1 MLFFFRTLIQWRKF
15 ILLSGLACAVLL
27 GAISFILPSW
37 YKASTTIFPPE
48 QTSMMP
54 YAAIMQQLSAPL
66 LGAVGGAAGGVAPGT
81 IYIEMMKSRTVCEQI
96 IKEFDLMKR
105 YKARNIEEAIDG
117 LHSHLGFTLQ
127 DNGLLFMTVEDRDPQ
142 RAADMANRMVGLLDQ
157 TTRKLKETS
166 AARTAEFV
174 HRQLQER
181 EVMLAQAE
189 DSLKHFQQAH
199 NTVNMEEQLKSAM
212 DIVTTLSS
220 RAIALE
226 TEMEIMKHYTS
237 ANSEEYQR
245 KETEYNEVVA
255 QLRKLKADTKGTNNH
270 DTVRSFI
277 PTLQD
282 VPEQAL
288 QYLRLRREVEI
299 QNTVFT
305 MLNSEYEKARIEE
318 ARDTPVVQVLD
329 AAEKPN
335 LRYRPQRKVFA
346 IVGGLLGLGWST
358 VVAMF
363 RTAWSHNLSQ
373 TAVVREL
380 ATPVARDF
388 SRLRRR
394 RNQP

>member
-15 ILLSGLACAVLL
+15 ILLSGLASAVLL

-37 YKASTTIFPPE
+37 YKANTIIFPPE
-48 QTSMMP
+48 QTSTMP
-54 YAAIMQQLSAPL
+54 YAALMQQLSAPL
-66 LGAVGGAAGGVAPGT
+66 LGTIAGGAGGVAPGT

-96 IKEFDLMKR
+96 IEEFGLMKR
-105 YKARNIEEAIDG
+105 YKARNIEEAMDT

-142 RAADMANRMVGLLDQ
+142 RAADMANRMVALLDQ

-226 TEMEIMKHYTS
+226 TEMQIMTHYTS
-237 ANSEEYQR
+237 PNSEEYQR
-245 KETEYNEVVA
+245 KQTEYNEVLV
-255 QLRKLKADTKGTNNH
+255 QLRKLKADTKGSNNH

>member
-15 ILLSGLACAVLL
+15 ILLSGLASAVLL

-37 YKASTTIFPPE
+37 YKTNTIIFPPE
-48 QTSMMP
+48 QTSTMP
-54 YAAIMQQLSAPL
+54 YAALMQQLSAPL
-66 LGAVGGAAGGVAPGT
+66 LGTIAGSAGGVAPGT

-96 IKEFDLMKR
+96 IEEFGLMKR
-105 YKARNIEEAIDG
+105 YNARNIEEAMDT

-142 RAADMANRMVGLLDQ
+142 RAADMANRMVALLDQ

-174 HRQLQER
+174 HRQLLER

-226 TEMEIMKHYTS
+226 TEMQIMMHYTS

-245 KETEYNEVVA
+245 KQTEYNEVLV
-255 QLRKLKADTKGTNNH
+255 QLRKLKADTKGSNNH

-329 AAEKPN
+329 PAEKPN

-358 VVAMF
+358 VVALF
-363 RTAWSHNLSQ
+363 RTAWSYNLSQ

>member
-15 ILLSGLACAVLL
+15 ILLSGLASAVLL

-37 YKASTTIFPPE
+37 YKTNTIIFPPE
-48 QTSMMP
+48 QTSTMP
-54 YAAIMQQLSAPL
+54 YAALMQQLSAPL
-66 LGAVGGAAGGVAPGT
+66 LGTIAGSAGGVAPGT

-96 IKEFDLMKR
+96 IEEFGLMKR
-105 YKARNIEEAIDG
+105 YNARNIEEAMDT

-142 RAADMANRMVGLLDQ
+142 RAADMANRMVALLDQ

-174 HRQLQER
+174 HRQLLER

-189 DSLKHFQQAH
+189 DSLKHFQQVH

-226 TEMEIMKHYTS
+226 TEMQIMTHYTS
-237 ANSEEYQR
+237 PNSEEYQR
-245 KETEYNEVVA
+245 KQTEYNEVLV
-255 QLRKLKADTKGTNNH
+255 QLRKLKADTKGSNNH

-329 AAEKPN
+329 PAEKPN

-358 VVAMF
+358 VVALF
-363 RTAWSHNLSQ
+363 RTAWSYNLSQ

>member
-15 ILLSGLACAVLL
+15 ILLSGLASAVLL

-37 YKASTTIFPPE
+37 YKTNTIIFPPE
-48 QTSMMP
+48 QTSTMP
-54 YAAIMQQLSAPL
+54 YAALMQQLSAPL
-66 LGAVGGAAGGVAPGT
+66 LGTIAGSAGGVAPGT

-96 IKEFDLMKR
+96 IEEFGLMKR
-105 YKARNIEEAIDG
+105 YNARNIEEAMDT

-127 DNGLLFMTVEDRDPQ
+127 DNGLLFMTAEDRDPQ
-142 RAADMANRMVGLLDQ
+142 RAADMANRMVALLDQ

-174 HRQLQER
+174 HRQLLER

-226 TEMEIMKHYTS
+226 TEMQIMTHYTS
-237 ANSEEYQR
+237 PNSEEYQR
-245 KETEYNEVVA
+245 KQTEYNEVLV
-255 QLRKLKADTKGTNNH
+255 QLRKLKADTKGSNNH

-329 AAEKPN
+329 PAEKPN

-358 VVAMF
+358 VVALF
-363 RTAWSHNLSQ
+363 RTAWSYNLSQ

>member
-15 ILLSGLACAVLL
+15 ILLSGLASAVLL

-37 YKASTTIFPPE
+37 YKTNTIIFPPE
-48 QTSMMP
+48 QTSTMP
-54 YAAIMQQLSAPL
+54 YAALMQQLSAPL
-66 LGAVGGAAGGVAPGT
+66 LGTIAGSAGGVAPGT

-96 IKEFDLMKR
+96 IEEFGLMKR
-105 YKARNIEEAIDG
+105 YNARNIEEAMDT

-142 RAADMANRMVGLLDQ
+142 RAADMANRMVALLDQ

-199 NTVNMEEQLKSAM
+199 NTVDMEEQLKSAM

-226 TEMEIMKHYTS
+226 TEMQIMMHYTS

-245 KETEYNEVVA
+245 KQTEYNEVLV
-255 QLRKLKADTKGTNNH
+255 QLRKLKADTKGSNNH

-329 AAEKPN
+329 PAEKPN

-358 VVAMF
+358 VVALF
-363 RTAWSHNLSQ
+363 RTAWSYNLSQ